1 MTTFKQFFEEAR
13 TIRLYRGMSL
23 EAFER
28 IRKTGVYT
36 PELRNP
42 HNDATTNLE
51 TAQYYASTKVHDDSG
66 VVIEF
71 EVPVNA
77 VKQDS
82 VTPEDYKVLK
92 PIRLKSYKVLR
103 SNSSNE

>member
-1 MTTFKQFFEEAR
+1 MISFKQFFEEAQ

-28 IRKTGVYT
+28 LKETGVYT

-51 TAQYYASTKVHDDSG
+51 TAQYYASTKVHDDPG

-82 VTPEDYKVLK
+82 VTPEDYKVLRSF
-92 PIRLKSYKVLR
+92 PLKHFKVM
-103 SNSSNE
+103 